1 MTKLSSLRSR
11 ISDLRRRR
19 GAVRHGAGYAALA
32 IAALWI
38 LVAAFL
44 IDWTFSLSKPQRAL
58 LLVAAAA
65 GVAWCFRKYTLPWF
79 ATKESDLDVAL
90 MVERKQKID
99 SDLVAALQF
108 ESPDA
113 ARWGSTQLEG
123 AVIDYVADFSRNW
136 NIFEG
141 FSAKDLSK
149 RAAWLVAT
157 VLLIGGAVIWRPDF
171 AQAFLNRM
179 LLGSAHYPTRTQIE
193 AVAINGKPIDLSQG
207 EAAVLKFPYGQPL
220 KVEVKG
226 AGELPARGRINFNAT
241 GDGADANVE
250 LARKQDADAA
260 AMYAGE
266 LPKLVDSV
274 YTEIYLGDAWTD
286 PLLVQ
291 MVALPVIDT
300 KLTPVPP
307 PYARGLE
314 EDDAVAPGSRML
326 SVIEGSRVELEVTC
340 ANKPLASAKLK
351 IDDEMYPL
359 VKSGGNTQAKVV
371 WTLNVDESPLRRVT
385 KPLRYE
391 VLVVDEDGLSPE
403 TPVTGAIRI
412 KADNRP
418 RIMGDVVTRFV
429 LPTGAPEIE
438 YRASDD
444 YGIKELSIQLET
456 LRGDKTGAA
465 MPISTVTRAMKTV
478 PKGRWITREE
488 MPVKDSYA
496 LDLSSLSLEK
506 GDQVRLTLQVVDYRG
521 EGEGQVASSEPI
533 VLEVTDE
540 SGILAAISE
549 SDERS
554 ARQLDAIIE
563 RQLGVGGTR

>member
-1 MTKLSSLRSR
+1 MSKLSPLRSR
-11 ISDLRRRR
+11 ISALRRRR
-19 GAVRHGAGYAALA
+19 MSVRHGAGYAA
-32 IAALWI
+32 IAVAVLWI

-44 IDWTFSLSKPQRAL
+44 LDWSFGFSKWQRGL
-58 LLVAAAA
+58 LLTVCGIAA
-65 GVAWCFRKYTLPWF
+65 VWCFRRYALPWF
-79 ATKESDLDVAL
+79 QVDESDLDVAL

-99 SDLVAALQF
+99 SDLVAAIQF

-113 ARWGSTQLEG
+113 SQWGSTQLEG

-149 RAAWLVAT
+149 RGAWLVGT
-157 VLLIGGAVIWRPDF
+157 VLLIGVAAICRPDF
-171 AQAFLNRM
+171 FGAFLNRM
-179 LLGSAHYPTRTQIE
+179 FLGNAHYPTRTQIE
-193 AVAINGKPIDLSQG
+193 SVTLNGKAIDLSLG
-207 EAAVLKFPYGQPL
+207 DAVVVKFPYGQPL
-220 KVEVKG
+220 KVAVKG
-226 AGELPARGRINFNAT
+226 GGELPERGKIAFQAT
-241 GDGADANVE
+241 GDGADANIE
-250 LARKQDADAA
+250 LARSKDAADAH
-260 AMYAGE
+260 YAGE

-286 PLLVQ
+286 PMLVQ
-291 MVALPVIDT
+291 MVALPVVDT

-307 PYARGLE
+307 PYARGYE

-326 SVIEGSRVELEVTC
+326 AVIEGSSVQLEVKC
-340 ANKPLASAKLK
+340 ANKPLASAMLK
-351 IDDEMYPL
+351 IENKTYPL
-359 VKSGGNTQAKVV
+359 EKAAGERPDEFV
-371 WTLNVDESPLRRVT
+371 WKLDNKDSPLRRVT

-391 VLVVDEDGLSPE
+391 VLAVDEDGLAPE
-403 TPVTGAIRI
+403 SPVTGSIRI

-429 LPTGAPEIE
+429 LPTGTPKIE

-444 YGIKELSIQLET
+444 FGIKELSLQVEV
-456 LRGDKTGAA
+456 LRGDKSGSA
-465 MPISTVTRAMKTV
+465 MPVDVVTRTMKSV
-478 PKGRWITREE
+478 PKGKWIAREA
-488 MPVKDSYA
+488 MPVREAYE
-496 LDLSSLSLEK
+496 LDLSALSLQK
-506 GDQVRLTLQVVDYRG
+506 DDQVRLTLQVSDYRG
-521 EGEGQVASSEPI
+521 EGEGQVAQSEPI